1 MAPVVKFAAFTAVL
15 LCAAAPAA
23 ATLPTPPQSAAAR
36 QADAFLFH
44 AGAGDIFEITSST
57 MIIQKSRNADVR
69 AFATMLIGDH
79 TNMTNTALATAKSA
93 GLMPAPP
100 ELSPTQKAM
109 IAQLGA
115 SGAALDRT
123 YLQQQMTAHQQALA
137 LMRGYASSGDTPAL
151 RQVAAGAIPVIEG
164 HIGHIQRLMSA
175 VR

>member
-1 MAPVVKFAAFTAVL
+1 MKPALKRVIFTAVL
-15 LCAAAPAA
+15 LGASAPAY
-23 ATLPTPPQSAAAR
+23 ATLPTLAQSAAPR

-69 AFATMLIGDH
+69 AFATMLIADH
-79 TNMTNTALATAKSA
+79 TNLTNTALATAKGA
-93 GLMPAPP
+93 GVMPPPP
-100 ELSPTQKAM
+100 ELSTMQKGM

-137 LMRGYASSGDTPAL
+137 LMRGYASGGDVPAL
-151 RQVAAGAIPVIEG
+151 RQAATNAIPMIEG
-164 HIGHIQRLMSA
+164 HIGRIQQLMGA